1 MALVP
6 STFETTGKRMQHLLA
21 IARLARLITRTCGQT
36 EYINLYAGKIRRELA
51 ELDKLGGI
59 TNGPDQPQGENT
71 V

>member
-6 STFETTGKRMQHLLA
+6 PTVETAGKRMQHLLA
-21 IARLARLITRTCGQT
+21 IAHLARLITRTCGQA

-59 TNGPDQPQGENT
+59 SNGPEHPSGENT